1 MKKFTHISRVFFS
14 LIAGMLLAI
23 SCDDMNDIQSQYA
36 DREEKV
42 YLGKV
47 DSINYF
53 PGLGRVKLTWYVSA
67 DPKIDKT
74 IIYWNMRNDSLVKEF
89 NRTTPGVQKDSVIIE
104 NLPQGSMLFEFRNV
118 SKDGESSLYS
128 KTAATVWGTQFAEG
142 LYSRK
147 LVSQN
152 FDYEASTIELGFSPV
167 FVSDSVVFSQV
178 LYTNKQGET
187 KSIRIERATNSIT
200 LPEISDGEEIQFR
213 TAFFLPQG
221 IDTIFNDYQ
230 IYKVPT
236 AVFDNG
242 KKIPIKGNL
251 DSRYFERDG
260 NLYEWNSSGDL
271 IIYILDENDSFVLS
285 ETYPS
290 LVRRDKYRDFFFHDD
305 DKFIA
310 IGVDHRVYML
320 QFIAGEMRIVKTP
333 TGTEY
338 MSSGY
343 NMPTF
348 LPSKGYFFSVYT
360 NNDLKTFFPNNNATW
375 SNPNIVLEASGF
387 TYEPVDVFNYQY
399 IIGVDADG
407 YLCSY
412 PISTIGKLG
421 YKSIIGKGWNRFVK
435 LVGVGE
441 KLLGLDANGDF
452 YQFDFNTT
460 DSYWI
465 LD

>member
-14 LIAGMLLAI
+14 LLAGMLLAI

-36 DREEKV
+36 DRAEKI

-47 DSINYF
+47 DSINYY

-67 DPKIDKT
+67 DPKIEKT

-89 NRTTPGVQKDSVIIE
+89 TRTTPGVQKDSIMID

-118 SKDGESSLYS
+118 SKDGETSLYS
-128 KTAATVWGTQFAEG
+128 KAAATVWGTEFAEG
-142 LYSRK
+142 LYTRK

-152 FDYEASTIELGFSPV
+152 FDYESSTIALGFSPV
-167 FVSDSVVFSQV
+167 FDSDSVVFSQLV
-178 LYTNKQGET
+178 YMNNQGESKT
-187 KSIRIERATNSIT
+187 VRIERATNSVT
-200 LPEISDGEEIQFR
+200 LPEIADGTQIQFR

-230 IYKVPT
+230 LYKTPT
-236 AVFDNG
+236 AVFNNG
-242 KKIPIKGNL
+242 TMITLKGHL

-260 NLYEWNSSGDL
+260 NLYEWNFLGDVM
-271 IIYILDENDSFVLS
+271 IYTLDENGSFVLS

-290 LVRRDKYRDFFFHDD
+290 LVRRDKFREFFFHDD

-310 IGVDHRVYML
+310 IGVDNRVYML
-320 QFIAGEMRIVKTP
+320 QFIDGEMRTVKTP
-333 TGTEY
+333 TGSDY
-338 MSSGY
+338 LSAGY
-343 NMPTF
+343 VMPTF
-348 LPSKGYFFSVYT
+348 LPSKGYFFSVYA
-360 NNDLKTFFPNNNATW
+360 NGDLKTFFPNNNATW
-375 SNPNIVLEASGF
+375 GSPNNVLEASGF
-387 TYEPVDVFNYQY
+387 TLKPVIAFNYKY
-399 IIGVDADG
+399 LLGVDTNG
-407 YLCSY
+407 HLCSY

-421 YKSIIGKGWNRFVK
+421 YKSTIGSGWDKFVK
-435 LVGVGE
+435 MVSVGE

-465 LD
+465 LN